1 MNDLIK
7 SSINRCLSCKKPS
20 CEIGCPINNPIR
32 DMIKLMKE
40 DKFEEASKLIY
51 ENSPLPYICS
61 VVCPHENNCVGHCI
75 LNKAKKEPVN
85 VGSLEE
91 YVVNLKKIKR
101 TIKRTINKKV
111 AIIGSGPGGLASAII
126 LASEGFEVTIYERE
140 KYIGGVLSYGIP
152 IYRSTKDM
160 LKRIEDDLKDLNIK
174 VVLNRELSESEIL
187 NLKKNYDYVIISI
200 GLTKTRRLNLL
211 ESSRVLNATDVLRD
225 YNYHYKYGL
234 DLENKITGTI
244 IVIGAGNVSMDVS
257 RVLKREGNDV
267 NIVYRRSIEEA
278 PATKEEINSA
288 KEDKVKFNFLE
299 NPLKLEEKDN
309 KLHLTVEIMKLG
321 EPDESGRKKPI
332 GTGMTKEY
340 VCDYLVE
347 AIGQIPNSNFK
358 LHLLN
363 SDHGYI
369 TTNDKYETN
378 IENVYA
384 IGDIVLGAKTVV
396 EAINTAKIASKSII
410 AKEKTL

>member
-7 SSINRCLSCKKPS
+7 NSINRCLSCKKPS
-20 CEIGCPINNPIR
+20 CEMGCPINNPIR

-51 ENSPLPYICS
+51 KNSPLPYICS
-61 VVCPHENNCVGHCI
+61 VVCPHEDNCVGHCI

-101 TIKRTINKKV
+101 TIKRTINKKI
-111 AIIGSGPGGLASAII
+111 AIIGSGPGGLASAIL
-126 LASEGFEVTIYERE
+126 LASEGFDVTIYERD

-152 IYRSTKDM
+152 IYRSTKEM
-160 LKRIEDDLKDLNIK
+160 LKRIEDDLQDLNVK

-187 NLKKNYDYVIISI
+187 DLKNYYDYVIISI

-267 NIVYRRSIEEA
+267 TIVYRRSIEEA

-288 KEDKVKFNFLE
+288 REDSVKFNFLE

-347 AIGQIPNSNFK
+347 AIGQIPNSNLK
-358 LHLLN
+358 LNLLN

-410 AKEKTL
+410 IKEETL

>member
-152 IYRSTKDM
+152 IYRSTD
-160 LKRIEDDLKDLNIK
+160 
-174 VVLNRELSESEIL
+174 V
-187 NLKKNYDYVIISI
+187 KKN
-200 GLTKTRRLNLL
+200 RR
-211 ESSRVLNATDVLRD
+211 
-225 YNYHYKYGL
+225 
-234 DLENKITGTI
+234 
-244 IVIGAGNVSMDVS
+244 
-257 RVLKREGNDV
+257 
-267 NIVYRRSIEEA
+267 
-278 PATKEEINSA
+278 
-288 KEDKVKFNFLE
+288 
-299 NPLKLEEKDN
+299 
-309 KLHLTVEIMKLG
+309 
-321 EPDESGRKKPI
+321 
-332 GTGMTKEY
+332 
-340 VCDYLVE
+340 
-347 AIGQIPNSNFK
+347 
-358 LHLLN
+358 
-363 SDHGYI
+363 
-369 TTNDKYETN
+369 
-378 IENVYA
+378 
-384 IGDIVLGAKTVV
+384 
-396 EAINTAKIASKSII
+396 
-410 AKEKTL
+410 

>member
-7 SSINRCLSCKKPS
+7 NSINRCLSCKKPS
-20 CEIGCPINNPIR
+20 CEMGCPINNPIR
-32 DMIKLMKE
+32 NMIKLMKE

-61 VVCPHENNCVGHCI
+61 VVCPHEDNCVGHCI

-111 AIIGSGPGGLASAII
+111 AIIGSGPGGLASAIL
-126 LASEGFEVTIYERE
+126 LASEGFDVTIYERE

-152 IYRSTKDM
+152 IYRSTKEM
-160 LKRIEDDLKDLNIK
+160 LERIEDDLKDLNVK

-187 NLKKNYDYVIISI
+187 DLKNYYDYIIISI

-211 ESSRVLNATDVLRD
+211 ESSRVLNATDVLKD

-267 NIVYRRSIEEA
+267 TIVYRRSIEEA
-278 PATKEEINSA
+278 PATKEEIKSA
-288 KEDKVKFNFLE
+288 REDNVKFNFLE
-299 NPLKLEEKDN
+299 NPIKLEEKDN

-347 AIGQIPNSNFK
+347 AIGQIPNSNLK
-358 LHLLN
+358 LQLLN

-396 EAINTAKIASKSII
+396 EAINTAKIASKNII
-410 AKEKTL
+410 IKEDTL